1 LLTSVPDDEARMI
14 AGLNARNLYNF
25 N

>member
-1 LLTSVPDDEARMI
+1 LLTNVPDDEARMI